1 LQPKSE
7 LALLLELKVNQVQA
21 DAAPETENNN

>member
-7 LALLLELKVNQVQA
+7 LALLLELKVNQVQS